1 MGADR
6 RLPVGRDEA
15 IIASKVSAPD
25 QRASQS
31 TVIEQDKRAVWAV
44 REG

>member
-6 RLPVGRDEA
+6 RLPVGHDEA

-31 TVIEQDKRAVWAV
+31 TVEKDKRAVWAV

>member
-6 RLPVGRDEA
+6 RLPVGRD
-15 IIASKVSAPD
+15 IASKVSAPD

-31 TVIEQDKRAVWAV
+31 TVIEKDKRAVWAV